1 METEWLRGYGE
12 QGRAAGGYRGRSS
25 RDRVDAGCLALAQ
38 RLLSFPGMNEDSV
51 ATSLQVEQEVKV
63 FGKSEVIVMGS
74 KAGY

>member
-1 METEWLRGYGE
+1 MESREGQLEATGGE
-12 QGRAAGGYRGRSS
+12 AAS

-38 RLLSFPGMNEDSV
+38 RLLSFTGVNEDSV